1 MNNNLLIRPISNPE
15 NLNIQEIVS
24 ARLIDKSVEDSCLK
38 IWNGMLIEAKKE
50 NRKLWD
56 SEIYRF
62 ESISQDG
69 VVTNFKVSTIPFSVV
84 ISTNK
89 YIKETNNFDESLA
102 PLGMFTSCFV
112 KTSDDKYLF
121 IEKSNKYFT
130 KKKISF
136 IGGTLSKT
144 EKEIHKGADLFGEV
158 IKEVKEELGLSEE
171 DVESVVFRSM
181 YETKNLSIC
190 LLFEVILNCSF
201 EQVKIKFDQGN
212 DGEAVRVI
220 AVDSIKLFDFSEL
233 YLDELDKIK
242 LKY

>member
-1 MNNNLLIRPISNPE
+1 MNINLLTRPISNPE
-15 NLNIQEIVS
+15 NLIIKEVLS
-24 ARLIDKSVEDSCLK
+24 TRKIDKDLEVFCK
-38 IWNGMLIEAKKE
+38 NTWNEMLVEAKKE
-50 NRKLWD
+50 NKKLWD

-62 ESISQDG
+62 ESISENINA
-69 VVTNFKVSTIPFSVV
+69 VNLVISTIPYSTVV
-84 ISTNK
+84 SMNK
-89 YIKETNNFDESLA
+89 YIREVKTFDASFE